1 MKSHF
6 LIAAGLIATAWMAAA
21 PVRAQEVTKEKVEG
35 IINFNRIET
44 TVACRWR
51 IDIEAG
57 FIADG
62 GN

>member
-1 MKSHF
+1 MEY
-6 LIAAGLIATAWMAAA
+6 LACDLLAI
-21 PVRAQEVTKEKVEG
+21 VTHHTLKKEH
-35 IINFNRIET
+35 RRR
-44 TVACRWR
+44 RWR